1 MRDWLHLDGSRGG
14 AQGSGVPTASPPF
27 LCPLAHLFGTCLLPT
42 HIMLTVPPS
51 HTMKA
56 SQLPGQNHSNFSCPM
71 VKVCIFSLLPRALS
85 VILNT
90 VPDLPVGLQE
100 TLSFLMHEM
109 GKPYCTPQENGMN
122 EEDPDCTCWSNRS
135 LGLKSSSS
143 LAPALCWVWLLLL
156 AFLPMQSARLGVS

>member
-1 MRDWLHLDGSRGG
+1 MRLGPAWSTYRV
-14 AQGSGVPTASPPF
+14 SFRT
-27 LCPLAHLFGTCLLPT
+27 
-42 HIMLTVPPS
+42 
-51 HTMKA
+51 
-56 SQLPGQNHSNFSCPM
+56 
-71 VKVCIFSLLPRALS
+71 PRALS

-100 TLSFLMHEM
+100 TLSVLMHEM

-143 LAPALCWVWLLLL
+143 LAPALCWVWLPLL
-156 AFLPMQSARLGVS
+156 AFLPIQSARLGVSWGGSHSLFGSGLRISLEKQIEEPSFRQGETGHGG